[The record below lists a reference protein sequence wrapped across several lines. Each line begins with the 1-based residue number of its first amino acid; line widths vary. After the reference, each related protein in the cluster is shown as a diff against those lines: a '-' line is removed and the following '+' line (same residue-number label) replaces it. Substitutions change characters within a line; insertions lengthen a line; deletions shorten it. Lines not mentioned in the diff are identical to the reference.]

1 MHYLRWT
8 LKARAKV
15 CSKGENSII
24 FITLFTPADVL
35 IAWYL
40 SKLQS
45 SWFLCR
51 EDTCRS
57 IKFHR
62 IVPDHLCDI
71 FLLFIWPDY
80 ISTLDIDFTKND
92 ELITNFFIYHINVS
106 FQNYTFWNIDWSS
119 VIYLSFQITQQSQ
132 QIFILKCHRYC
143 PPKKHFRV
151 PIKTLLLFK
160 YINCHTSSWKCVFYL
175 YNK

>member
-15 CSKGENSII
+15 CSKWENSII

-62 IVPDHLCDI
+62 IVPDHFCDI
-71 FLLFIWPDY
+71 FLLFIWPYY
-80 ISTLDIDFTKND
+80 ISTLDIDFTSFRDISYQYFFLELYIFDNWLILND
-92 ELITNFFIYHINVS
+92 IFEFSNNPTITADFHFKMPQILPT
-106 FQNYTFWNIDWSS
+106 QKA
-119 VIYLSFQITQQSQ
+119 LSCS
-132 QIFILKCHRYC
+132 Y
-143 PPKKHFRV
+143 
-151 PIKTLLLFK
+151 
-160 YINCHTSSWKCVFYL
+160 
-175 YNK
+175 

>member
-1 MHYLRWT
+1 MHDRAMNKKTSEFQDTYLLSLQGMT
-8 LKARAKV
+8 LSHLARRRKSSTLNQSNNFLCALLTLNPESKANV

-51 EDTCRS
+51 EDTCKS

-62 IVPDHLCDI
+62 ILPDHFCYI

-80 ISTLDIDFTKND
+80 ISTLELLDID
-92 ELITNFFIYHINVS
+92 S
-106 FQNYTFWNIDWSS
+106 
-119 VIYLSFQITQQSQ
+119 
-132 QIFILKCHRYC
+132 
-143 PPKKHFRV
+143 
-151 PIKTLLLFK
+151 
-160 YINCHTSSWKCVFYL
+160 TS
-175 YNK
+175 

>member
-71 FLLFIWPDY
+71 FLLSIWPDY
-80 ISTLDIDFTKND
+80 ISTSKILDIDFTEIYQPFSISYQCFFLELYIFDNWLILNDIFEFSKNPT
-92 ELITNFFIYHINVS
+92 ITADFHFKMPQILPT
-106 FQNYTFWNIDWSS
+106 QKA
-119 VIYLSFQITQQSQ
+119 LSCS
-132 QIFILKCHRYC
+132 Y
-143 PPKKHFRV
+143 
-151 PIKTLLLFK
+151 
-160 YINCHTSSWKCVFYL
+160 
-175 YNK
+175 